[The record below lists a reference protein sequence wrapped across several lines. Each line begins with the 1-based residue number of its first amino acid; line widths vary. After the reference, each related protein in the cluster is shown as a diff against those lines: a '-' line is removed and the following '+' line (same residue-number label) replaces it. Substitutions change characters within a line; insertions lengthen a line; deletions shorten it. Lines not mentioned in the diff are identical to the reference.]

1 MKGQSSLKDFLPFFP
16 PMLDILSLVITKIL
30 PAVFNKHLRCLLNTA
45 STSKEKSLQ
54 NGEEIK
60 TRKDPV
66 ILDF

>member
-1 MKGQSSLKDFLPFFP
+1 MKGQSSLKDFLQFFL
-16 PMLDILSLVITKIL
+16 PMLEILSLVITKIL
-30 PAVFNKHLRCLLNTA
+30 PAVFNMHLRCLLSTA

-60 TRKDPV
+60 SREDPV